1 MGSPTPRPEPDGGAQ
16 FVHDMV
22 SADPSTG
29 ATTGPTTGTAAL
41 RDLMLPGAD
50 AYMRDIE
57 ARVAAKNGGRGPAN
71 LRFNRAG
78 VAKAIE
84 DVNELRRRLRD
95 AVHEARLLASITRR
109 DDEISDHYAGVANEA
124 GKEYRR
130 YLTKTQEDLMNFIED
145 LEIIRDRYA
154 AQDDD
159 IASDFDRTDS

>member
-1 MGSPTPRPEPDGGAQ
+1 MGDAGATPGGLPSTGAGPQDGVHVPMGSPTPRPEPDGGAQ

-22 SADPSTG
+22 STDPSTG

-78 VAKAIE
+78 VA
-84 DVNELRRRLRD
+84 
-95 AVHEARLLASITRR
+95 
-109 DDEISDHYAGVANEA
+109 
-124 GKEYRR
+124 
-130 YLTKTQEDLMNFIED
+130 
-145 LEIIRDRYA
+145 
-154 AQDDD
+154 
-159 IASDFDRTDS
+159 